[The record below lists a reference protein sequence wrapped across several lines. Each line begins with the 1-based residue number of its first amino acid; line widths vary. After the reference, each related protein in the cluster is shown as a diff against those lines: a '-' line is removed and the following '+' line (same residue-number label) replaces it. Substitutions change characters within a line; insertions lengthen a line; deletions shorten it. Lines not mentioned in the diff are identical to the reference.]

1 MRNLEPL
8 SSLDGYRMAADEP
21 DIRGWQLLSRSGER
35 LGTVDELLVDPDS
48 AEVGALAVS
57 LARDDRKVALPIEDV
72 HVDPA
77 RRAAVLE
84 RESVRELRPLGEQ
97 TSPRG
102 SASDAN
108 TAQDANTAVTVERG
122 ADGEEV
128 VKVPIVEERLVVER
142 RPVVKE
148 VLLIRKRAVEDTRTI
163 EADLRKERAEVN
175 RKGSARRTERSAED
189 ER

>member
-1 MRNLEPL
+1 
-8 SSLDGYRMAADEP
+8 
-21 DIRGWQLLSRSGER
+21 
-35 LGTVDELLVDPDS
+35 
-48 AEVGALAVS
+48 
-57 LARDDRKVALPIEDV
+57 
-72 HVDPA
+72 
-77 RRAAVLE
+77 
-84 RESVRELRPLGEQ
+84 VRELDQPGEQ
-97 TSPRG
+97 ATPRAAAG
-102 SASDAN
+102 
-108 TAQDANTAVTVERG
+108 DANTAVTVERG
-122 ADGEEV
+122 ANGEEV